1 MEEKTDRIKEIIK
14 AKAEGLSDVE
24 IGRKFGVSFKQL
36 EKILTEAYGANIA
49 PPGKP
54 LRIKYWA
61 PKNFKEETTTVWSFK
76 HRGDWATHNPRY
88 RGNWSPYIPRNVILK
103 YSEPGEIVLDYFVGG
118 GTTAIEAKLLGR
130 RCIARDI
137 NPVCVELTRENLRFT
152 PPAKLFT
159 YPTYD
164 PEVSV
169 GDARDLPDIPD
180 ESIDLICAHPPYAG
194 IINYSSKI
202 EGDLSN
208 LDFDD
213 FLSEMKKVAKESY
226 RVLRPGKKCAL
237 LIGDARRR
245 KHIVPLGFRLI
256 NVFLEAGFKLKELI
270 IKRQH
275 NCRTTGFWYEK
286 SIRYNF
292 LLIAHEYLPLFE
304 KPSQETPQVKESIIP
319 YTPSLFSLKETY
331 PEPTFSLET
340 TTVWLFPERDLEE
353 YVKKNIIFRY
363 GKENEILFFSLPLVP
378 HSKIKG
384 LLAGLREEVRGSLPM
399 MEKNSVLVV
408 KVKDIRENGYVN
420 PLGKLVYDVLKLPE
434 LWLKEII
441 IVAPEN
447 SSPTSTTQ
455 GDLQIIHQYLLV
467 YEVTK

>member
-1 MEEKTDRIKEIIK
+1 MEEKTELKQEIIK

-24 IGRKFGVSFKQL
+24 IGRKFGISFKQL

-49 PPGKP
+49 PPRKP

-137 NPVCVELTRENLRFT
+137 NPVCVELTKENLSFT
-152 PPAKLFT
+152 PPKGLFT
-159 YPTYD
+159 YPIYE

-169 GDARDLPDIPD
+169 GDARDLSDIPD

-245 KHIVPLGFRLI
+245 KHIVPLGFRLL

-275 NCRTTGFWYEK
+275 NCKTTGFWYEK

-292 LLIAHEYLPLFE
+292 LLIAHEYLPIFE
-304 KPSQETPQVKESIIP
+304 KPSQETSEVKESVIS
-319 YTPSLFSLKETY
+319 YTPKLSPLKETHT
-331 PEPTFSLET
+331 EPTFPLET
-340 TTVWLFPERDLEE
+340 TTVWLFPERDLDECI
-353 YVKKNIIFRY
+353 KKNIIARY
-363 GKENEILFFSLPLVP
+363 GKESLFFPIPLIP
-378 HSKIKG
+378 QCDIKG
-384 LLAGLREEVRGSLPM
+384 LLTGLMKAVRESIVER
-399 MEKNSVLVV
+399 EKPSFLVV
-408 KVKDIRENGYVN
+408 QVKDMRENGYVN
-420 PLGKLVYDVLKLPE
+420 PLGKLVYDVVNLPE

-447 SSPTSTTQ
+447 FSLTFNTQ
-455 GDLQIIHQYLLV
+455 DNLEIIHQYLLV
-467 YEVTK
+467 YEVKK